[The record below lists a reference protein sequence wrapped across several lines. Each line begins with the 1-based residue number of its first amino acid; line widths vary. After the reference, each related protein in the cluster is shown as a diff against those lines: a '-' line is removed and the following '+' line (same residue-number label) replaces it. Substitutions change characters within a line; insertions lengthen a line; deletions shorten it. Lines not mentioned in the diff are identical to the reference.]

1 MSEIRAVTTVW
12 AIYTDATSLEN
23 WTGNWWNIFLNL
35 LFIIIFFLFGF
46 LFHQEELQP
55 LDPSPSGFKMVINDD
70 VSEDVS
76 NWRIEL
82 TFSKAINIG
91 RFNIDKAFVEPH
103 SEQADSVCLRPRQ
116 HNKVL
121 GSGEKLRLE
130 FVCEYGEHGKD
141 QEAPTGNFKFLP
153 DATECDGGAST
164 SGEFSLNKTAT
175 YLYFEEN
182 HEFKTYFENIQKR
195 DGWTTRINWNLKNNI
210 AWKSLLVERLS
221 FSVAD
226 VNLILNSYLS
236 L

>member
-1 MSEIRAVTTVW
+1 MTKSTPFRDGRGKATVQWDSYDPLASNTVKIRVLFLGEIMGLLTIKKGKNCTHRNER
-12 AIYTDATSLEN
+12 DQSCHDSLGNLYRRDIAGELN
-23 WTGNWWNIFLNL
+23 WQLMKY
-35 LFIIIFFLFGF
+35 LFEPAFYYYFFLFGF

-55 LDPSPSGFKMVINDD
+55 LDPSPSGFKMVINYD

-82 TFSKAINIG
+82 MFSKAINIG

-141 QEAPTGNFKFLP
+141 QEVPTGNFKFLP

-175 YLYFEEN
+175 YLYFE
-182 HEFKTYFENIQKR
+182 
-195 DGWTTRINWNLKNNI
+195 
-210 AWKSLLVERLS
+210 
-221 FSVAD
+221 
-226 VNLILNSYLS
+226 
-236 L
+236 

>member
-91 RFNIDKAFVEPH
+91 RFNIYKAFVEPH

-210 AWKSLLVERLS
+210 AWKSLLVEGLS

-226 VNLILNSYLS
+226 ANLILNSYLS